1 MQFKKLYPDAKAP
14 TKKYPTDAGW
24 DLYAHSMKI
33 TEKYIEYGTGIAID
47 LNTVIRK
54 PDQLV
59 WADLRPRSSISDYN
73 LIMCNAPGTVDLD
86 YTGELKF
93 RFKVTH
99 TYIHLMQENSE
110 SPGSN
115 KHLAELRKLF
125 KTNLVHDIREEYYLE
140 LLNIY
145 KVGDKIGQL
154 VICSGPN
161 VLALTEVEEFTKQE
175 DQIPSRGS
183 QGFGSTGK

>member
-24 DLYAHSMKI
+24 DLYAHSMKV

-59 WADLRPRSSISDYN
+59 WADLRPRSSISDYD
-73 LIMCNAPGTVDLD
+73 LVMCNAPGTVDLD
-86 YTGELKF
+86 YTGELKI
-93 RFKVTH
+93 RFKIVPPTKIRTITWEDKPDDH
-99 TYIHLMQENSE
+99 FGFIVSD
-110 SPGSN
+110 
-115 KHLAELRKLF
+115 KIKL
-125 KTNLVHDIREEYYLE
+125 YG
-140 LLNIY
+140 
-145 KVGDKIGQL
+145 VGDKIGQL
-154 VICSGPN
+154 VLCSGPN
-161 VLALTEVEEFTKQE
+161 VLALTEVEEFSKQE

>member
-24 DLYAHSMKI
+24 DLYAHSMKV

-59 WADLRPRSSISDYN
+59 WADLRPRSSISDYD
-73 LIMCNAPGTVDLD
+73 LVMCNAPGTVDLD

-93 RFKVTH
+93 RFKVVASLTCDF
-99 TYIHLMQENSE
+99 
-110 SPGSN
+110 
-115 KHLAELRKLF
+115 LA
-125 KTNLVHDIREEYYLE
+125 
-140 LLNIY
+140 LLPEVERQSKIY
-145 KVGDKIGQL
+145 GVGDKIGQL
-154 VICSGPN
+154 VLCSGPN
-161 VLALTEVEEFTKQE
+161 VLALTEVEEFSKQE

>member
-14 TKKYPTDAGW
+14 IKKYPTDAGW
-24 DLYAHSMKI
+24 DFYAHSMKV

-47 LNTVIRK
+47 LNTVVRK

-59 WADLRPRSSISDYN
+59 WADLRPRSSISDYD
-73 LIMCNAPGTVDLD
+73 LVMCNAPGTVDLD

-93 RFKVTH
+93 RFK
-99 TYIHLMQENSE
+99 YIPPQSIITIINDKGGVIEQS
-110 SPGSN
+110 
-115 KHLAELRKLF
+115 LF
-125 KTNLVHDIREEYYLE
+125 KFNPSSR
-140 LLNIY
+140 IY
-145 KVGDKIGQL
+145 QIGDKIGQL

-161 VLALTEVEEFTKQE
+161 VLALTEVEEFSKQE

>member
-54 PDQLV
+54 PDQLI
-59 WADLRPRSSISDYN
+59 WADLRPRSSISDYD
-73 LIMCNAPGTVDLD
+73 LVMCNPPGTGDLD
-86 YTGELKF
+86 YIGELKF
-93 RFKVTH
+93 RFKIIPSWETSLVAVFTEI
-99 TYIHLMQENSE
+99 T
-110 SPGSN
+110 SN
-115 KHLAELRKLF
+115 E
-125 KTNLVHDIREEYYLE
+125 TTMNLIGFRS
-140 LLNIY
+140 NAKIY
-145 KVGDKIGQL
+145 NVGDKIGQL

-161 VLALTEVEEFTKQE
+161 ILALTEVEEFSRQE
-175 DQIPSRGS
+175 DQIPSRGA

>member
-54 PDQLV
+54 PDQLI
-59 WADLRPRSSISDYN
+59 WADLRPRSSISDYD
-73 LIMCNAPGTVDLD
+73 LAMCNPPGTGDLD
-86 YTGELKF
+86 YTGELKV
-93 RFKVTH
+93 RFMVIN
-99 TYIHLMQENSE
+99 TYIVRLKN
-110 SPGSN
+110 
-115 KHLAELRKLF
+115 LF
-125 KTNLVHDIREEYYLE
+125 KTETIYTIRDRSYLDQ
-140 LLNIY
+140 LNIY

-161 VLALTEVEEFTKQE
+161 VLALTEVEEFTKQQ
-175 DQIPSRGS
+175 DQIPSRGA

>member
-1 MQFKKLYPDAKAP
+1 MQFKKLYTDAKAP

-24 DLYAHSMKI
+24 DLYAHSIKV

-47 LNTVIRK
+47 LNTIIRK

-73 LIMCNAPGTVDLD
+73 LVMCNAPGTVDLD

-93 RFKVTH
+93 RFKVTPGWDH
-99 TYIHLMQENSE
+99 GLVAILTKVPSNESLM
-110 SPGSN
+110 P
-115 KHLAELRKLF
+115 L
-125 KTNLVHDIREEYYLE
+125 TNFIKDAK
-140 LLNIY
+140 IY
-145 KVGDKIGQL
+145 NVGDKIGQL
-154 VICSGPN
+154 IICSGPN

-175 DQIPSRGS
+175 DQIPSRGT